1 MQIKLTKAQADHVMN
16 LLEENLE
23 EVNSLLASNSIC
35 VDTRYCRNSKNLS
48 LRVMGKIIEKEV
60 RKK

>member
-16 LLEENLE
+16 LFLE